1 MYHAIVVDDEKWV
14 VKSLIATIRNQEY
27 FQIVAELY
35 DGLSGLE
42 YIRAHHPDLAFVD
55 VRLPG
60 MGGLDILQAAHAEGL
75 NTLFIMI
82 SGHAEFAYAQKAM
95 FHNAIG
101 YCLKPFSPSELMDS
115 MQKAYLLLNQRQA
128 LTSQSKETDTALE
141 ADGQF
146 RPKHLTSGH
155 KSVQMMIDYT
165 EAHYQQD
172 ISIQNLADHCSINAN
187 YASQIFRQEMGITF
201 ISYLTSLRMDHAA
214 WLLTHTSQT
223 VFTIAAQVGYSDY
236 FYFAKVFKKAMGCT
250 PTAFRKSTPPGQ
262 GRGFSGRLSPW
273 RWLDVRPAGQGGKRI
288 QKGYPNKNY
297 AEQIS
302 KKKINPR
309 CCHHPGTISSWRR
322 RLRRQRSLWRAGQ
335 AMSSPVPADVL
346 L

>member
-82 SGHAEFAYAQKAM
+82 SGHAEFAYAQKSM

-250 PTAFRKSTPPGQ
+250 PTAFRKSTP
-262 GRGFSGRLSPW
+262 RAEVEAS
-273 RWLDVRPAGQGGKRI
+273 QGGS
-288 QKGYPNKNY
+288 P
-297 AEQIS
+297 
-302 KKKINPR
+302 
-309 CCHHPGTISSWRR
+309 PGD
-322 RLRRQRSLWRAGQ
+322 G
-335 AMSSPVPADVL
+335 
-346 L
+346 